1 MQYHEILPDNSF
13 SNHTECYWH
22 LSAFENVDDPVKLL
36 MPTCT
41 FNIIFLDQ
49 PCFIK
54 SIKDKQWISL
64 AAGPYFVGQRNFC
77 VQIKSKKPLMIYGLR
92 FKPFA
97 FAEWFDTAVFK
108 LNDIFTPLKDLFPIN
123 KTTTQLI
130 EQILLPNKFE
140 LKSQLLDEL
149 LATLFKK
156 NLSIDEKLRAQLNYI
171 LDRRG
176 LAKISDLFG
185 EFKTSKVTLHKHFIN
200 KVGLSPKK
208 VAQIWRMNYFL
219 QLKEEAPN
227 ENFTSMCLDA
237 GFYDQSHFIK
247 EFKLL
252 FGSPPRKF
260 FLQNVPLIKLEHYNI
275 ARRFGNQYDPR

>member
-1 MQYHEILPDNSF
+1 MQYHEILPDNFF

-22 LSAFENVDDPVKLL
+22 LSAFENVDEPIKLL

-49 PCFIK
+49 ACFIK
-54 SIKDKQWISL
+54 STKDEQWVSL
-64 AAGPYFVGQRNFC
+64 APGPYFLGQRNFC
-77 VQIKSKKPLMIYGLR
+77 VQIKSQKPLNIYGLR

-97 FAEWFDTAVFK
+97 FAEWFNTAAFK
-108 LNDIFTPLKDLFPIN
+108 LNDLFTPLVELFIIN
-123 KTTTQLI
+123 KTTSQLI
-130 EQILLPNKFE
+130 EQILQPNKFD
-140 LKSQLLDEL
+140 LKSQLLDEFM
-149 LATLFKK
+149 ATLFKRT
-156 NLSIDEKLRAQLNYI
+156 LSIDEKLRAQLNYI
-171 LDRRG
+171 LERRG

-219 QLKEEAPN
+219 QLKEE
-227 ENFTSMCLDA
+227 ETSKNLTSLCLEA

-252 FGSPPRKF
+252 FDLTPKKF
-260 FLQNVPLIKLEHYNI
+260 FLNNVPLVKLEHYNI
-275 ARRFGNQYDPR
+275 AKRFGNQYDPR